1 MFDIVGWCSKHHLVI
16 AGCDE
21 PARPFGVFD
30 SACTASRMMSK
41 YVGIVGE
48 RSKTFGGRARRRA
61 LERQQRKA
69 ELAAE
74 LAGTP
79 AAPSSRRAAGDAR
92 RPSTLRATRR
102 PRDRSRCHH
111 GLARHRSREFV
122 PPARAPLAPKSETR
136 TSKRTALGSG
146 NSLQIARVAAA
157 AEICAANRTR
167 RARRPRIPVA
177 PNRTAPTPPTHH
189 CQNVSLLACNVS
201 CARCGA
207 SPRPGGVGVDLNCCH
222 GGGAWEGLC
231 GGAGGYFSY
240 RQGYR
245 ACNLARILRAGR
257 QRPPRRAAAANRSP
271 TRPRDARVMTFDR
284 RQLIL

>member
-1 MFDIVGWCSKHHLVI
+1 MSATPQRAQKRV
-16 AGCDE
+16 AGE
-21 PARPFGVFD
+21 AEEEREAHNSAQSGAR
-30 SACTASRMMSK
+30 
-41 YVGIVGE
+41 
-48 RSKTFGGRARRRA
+48 GGAAAR
-61 LERQQRKA
+61 
-69 ELAAE
+69 
-74 LAGTP
+74 
-79 AAPSSRRAAGDAR
+79 PSSRRRAMVAEDPPRCAQLTVLVIVTVVITGW
-92 RPSTLRATRR
+92 RPY
-102 PRDRSRCHH
+102 
-111 GLARHRSREFV
+111 SREFV
-122 PPARAPLAPKSETR
+122 PPAPAPLAPKAENSHAKRWAHRSKISAANRTR
-136 TSKRTALGSG
+136 RATWR
-146 NSLQIARVAAA
+146 
-157 AEICAANRTR
+157 ANRTR

-231 GGAGGYFSY
+231 GGAGSFFSY

-257 QRPPRRAAAANRSP
+257 QRPPRRAAAANRSL
-271 TRPRDARVMTFDR
+271 TRPRGRRGVMTFDR